1 MSDGLFE
8 ADHYTCTRLPCD
20 TYSIIWTVDQ
30 FPRFLKANYKSV
42 ESSAFQPLGPDAHA
56 FKLVCQREPNSAN
69 FSIQLVVDELKDTK
83 VNYFTVRLFLLDR
96 SEEQNHRISREF
108 HVPADKL
115 NKIDEAE
122 SSSVLLRFEVENEEE
137 GFYRNEEVAT
147 IRCEMIFYSDPL
159 TYAVT
164 TKIEGYRHYSQ
175 LIDDLHQIYES
186 QEFSDGVICVRDH
199 EFFISRAV
207 LAARSPVFKAM
218 FTCGLS
224 ESQGGRVTIE
234 DFSPEVIK
242 HLLEYIYTGRMG
254 GRIEEIGLDLL
265 EAGNKYCIEGVKNLA
280 QESLVQSINMEN
292 VCERLIH
299 ADMYEAELL
308 KQQCI
313 SYVALNRNKVVK
325 TDGWKLL
332 ADAEYHSLM
341 LELIETTKDL
351 QI

>member
-1 MSDGLFE
+1 MFDDLFE
-8 ADHYTCTRLPCD
+8 ADHYTSTRLPCD
-20 TYSIIWTVDQ
+20 KYSIIWTVDQ
-30 FPRFLKANYKSV
+30 FPRFLKANYKLV
-42 ESSAFQPLGPDAHA
+42 ESSAFQPLGPDAHS
-56 FKLVCQREPNSAN
+56 FKLVCQREPSSLN
-69 FSIQLVVDELKDTK
+69 FSIQLVVDELKNSE

-96 SEEQNHRISREF
+96 SEEHDHRISREF
-108 HVPADKL
+108 HISVDEL
-115 NKIDEAE
+115 NKIDKV
-122 SSSVLLRFEVENEEE
+122 SNVLLTFEIENEE
-137 GFYRNEEVAT
+137 GFYHNEEVAT
-147 IRCEMIFYSDPL
+147 IRCEMVFYSDPL

-175 LIDDLHQIYES
+175 LIDDLHQIYET

-234 DFSPEVIK
+234 DFSPEVLK
-242 HLLEYIYTGRMG
+242 HLLEYIYTGRIG
-254 GRIEEIGLDLL
+254 GRIEEIGFDLL

-280 QESLVQSINMEN
+280 QESLVKSISTEN
-292 VCERLIH
+292 VCEHLIH
-299 ADMYEAELL
+299 ADMYEAKLL

-313 SYVALNRNKVVK
+313 SYIALNRNKVVK
-325 TDGWKLL
+325 TNGWKLL
-332 ADAEYHSLM
+332 ADVEYHSLM